1 MELILTICCSIEAII
16 ICLLIFLILRSNR
29 RSASIISKAELI
41 KKRHIDIEDIDT
53 TGVSDNYQLAMS
65 DAINSIKNNMQT
77 FLESSKENVAVLS
90 DAIDVLSDGAKQN
103 KEGSILIND
112 NLKQVSDK
120 VNQQLKLVGECQ
132 ELIEENSNDLSEI
145 DSAAK
150 DINTR
155 LEETVKDCKSG
166 IYGLEI
172 CEANLD
178 KVARDLDRSNEILK
192 DFTDRIDEVNKIGA
206 FILEISE
213 SLNLLSLNAS
223 IEAARAGDA
232 GKGFTVVASE
242 MNTMAQKTSE
252 SMVSINDI
260 LESIVKS
267 SEEVGSCIKDSVDV
281 FNESVKEFDSVS
293 DSFRAID
300 RQSTSINNMMSDIF
314 KKIEHI
320 NGNAKITRDR
330 SIAAYAASEH
340 IVNITGEISDIST
353 NASEVSSKMNDNVGS
368 LSVMLSGLKKLLK
381 QYRTSVEPA
390 GPCTSK
396 KIKIGIFCMLDNPFW
411 IGVRKGIVYAKNE
424 LETLGAEIRFCGY
437 RNWDEVTMKDDFE
450 VMMKEGFDGFIC
462 PGFMARHEDLM
473 ETAKNAGKKVFVF
486 NCDSM
491 DPNVRHAVFEPDTY
505 MSGTV
510 AAKEM
515 VKALKNKGSVIVL
528 AGEGRISTNKTRCE
542 SFVNYIEKSTNLKI
556 SEIIQIDNLIE
567 EDAYLKAK
575 EAIKKYP
582 EVKGIYITTG
592 TPLGAA
598 RAIEDSG
605 KQIVLVSFDHSK
617 AIFDYIRKG
626 IIYASIGQDPFGQGY
641 DPIVYMYN
649 ELLTGKKIVSE
660 NMKCRL
666 NVVDA
671 NTVDSL
677 VELI

>member
-1 MELILTICCSIEAII
+1 MELYLIICCSIEAIVI
-16 ICLLIFLILRSNR
+16 FLLIFLIFRSNR
-29 RSASIISKAELI
+29 KSKSIIKQADLI
-41 KKRHIDIEDIDT
+41 KKRHIDIEDLDT
-53 TGVSDNYQLAMS
+53 AGASNHYQLAMS

-103 KEGSILIND
+103 KEGSILINK
-112 NLKQVSDK
+112 NLKQVSEK
-120 VNQQLKLVGECQ
+120 VNQQLSLVGECQ
-132 ELIEENSNDLSEI
+132 ELIEENANDLSEI
-145 DSAAK
+145 DTAAK
-150 DINTR
+150 DINTS
-155 LEETVKDCKSG
+155 LVETVKDCKSG
-166 IYGLEI
+166 ISGLEL

-178 KVARDLDRSNEILK
+178 KVAKNLDRSNEILK
-192 DFTDRIDEVNKIGA
+192 EFSGRIEEVNQIGA

-223 IEAARAGDA
+223 IEAARAGEA

-242 MNTMAQKTSE
+242 MNGMAQKTSE

-267 SEEVGSCIKDSVDV
+267 SEEVGNCIKDSVEV

-300 RQSTSINNMMSDIF
+300 RQSAGISNMMGDIF
-314 KKIEHI
+314 NKIEHI
-320 NGNAKITRDR
+320 NENSKITRAR
-330 SIAAYAASEH
+330 SSAAYAASEH
-340 IVNITGEISDIST
+340 IVDKTAEISEVSKKASDIST
-353 NASEVSSKMNDNVGS
+353 TMNDNVVS
-368 LSVMLSGLKKLLK
+368 LSNMLSGLKKLLK
-381 QYRTSVEPA
+381 QYKTSVEPV

-396 KIKIGIFCMLDNPFW
+396 KIKIGIFCMLDNDFW
-411 IGVRKGIVYAKNE
+411 IGVRRGIVYAKNE
-424 LETLGAEIRFCGY
+424 LEALGAEIRFCGY
-437 RNWDEVTMKDDFE
+437 PNWNVVTMKEDFDT
-450 VMMKEGFDGFIC
+450 MMREGFDGFLC

-505 MSGTV
+505 MSGTL

-515 VKALKNKGSVIVL
+515 VKALNNNGSVIVL
-528 AGEGRISTNKTRCE
+528 AGEMNVSTNKTRCE
-542 SFVNYIEKSTNLKI
+542 SFVNYIEKSTKLKVAEVVAIENLG
-556 SEIIQIDNLIE
+556 E
-567 EDAYLKAK
+567 ENSYSSAL

-582 EVKGIYITTG
+582 DAKGMYITTG

-605 KQIVLVSFDHSK
+605 KRIKLVSFDHSK

-626 IIYASIGQDPFGQGY
+626 IIYAAIGQDPFGQGY

-649 ELLTGKKIVSE
+649 ELLTGKKLVSE

-666 NVVDA
+666 NVVDS
-671 NTVDSL
+671 NNVDSL
-677 VELI
+677 VELM

>member
-1 MELILTICCSIEAII
+1 MELYLIICCSIEAIVI
-16 ICLLIFLILRSNR
+16 FLLIFLILRSNR
-29 RSASIISKAELI
+29 KSKSIIKQADLI
-41 KKRHIDIEDIDT
+41 KKRHIDIEDLDT
-53 TGVSDNYQLAMS
+53 AGASNHYQLAMS

-103 KEGSILIND
+103 KEGSILINK
-112 NLKQVSDK
+112 NLKQVSEK
-120 VNQQLKLVGECQ
+120 VNQQLSLVGECQ
-132 ELIEENSNDLSEI
+132 ELIEENANDLSEI
-145 DSAAK
+145 DTAAK
-150 DINTR
+150 DINTS
-155 LEETVKDCKSG
+155 LVETVKDCKSG
-166 IYGLEI
+166 ISGLEL

-178 KVARDLDRSNEILK
+178 KVAKNLDRSNEILK
-192 DFTDRIDEVNKIGA
+192 EFSGRIEEVNQIGA

-223 IEAARAGDA
+223 IEAARAGEA

-242 MNTMAQKTSE
+242 MNGMAQKTSE

-267 SEEVGSCIKDSVDV
+267 SEEVGNCIKDSVEV

-300 RQSTSINNMMSDIF
+300 RQSAGISNMMGDIF
-314 KKIEHI
+314 NKIEHI
-320 NGNAKITRDR
+320 NENSKITRAR
-330 SIAAYAASEH
+330 SSAAYAASEH
-340 IVNITGEISDIST
+340 IVDKTAEISEVSKKASDIST
-353 NASEVSSKMNDNVGS
+353 TMNDNVVS
-368 LSVMLSGLKKLLK
+368 LSNMLSGLKKLLK
-381 QYRTSVEPA
+381 QYKTSVEPV

-396 KIKIGIFCMLDNPFW
+396 KIKIGIFCMLDNDFW
-411 IGVRKGIVYAKNE
+411 IGVRRGIVYAKNE
-424 LETLGAEIRFCGY
+424 LEALGAEIRFCGY
-437 RNWDEVTMKDDFE
+437 PNWNVVTMKEDFDN
-450 VMMKEGFDGFIC
+450 MMREGFDGFLC

-491 DPNVRHAVFEPDTY
+491 DPSVRHAVFEPDTY
-505 MSGTV
+505 MSGTL

-515 VKALKNKGSVIVL
+515 VKALNNNGSVIVL
-528 AGEGRISTNKTRCE
+528 AGEMNVSTNKTRCE
-542 SFVNYIEKSTNLKI
+542 SFVNYIEKSTKLKVAEVVAIENLG
-556 SEIIQIDNLIE
+556 E
-567 EDAYLKAK
+567 ENSYSSAL

-582 EVKGIYITTG
+582 DAKGMYITTG

-605 KQIVLVSFDHSK
+605 KRIKLVSFDHSK

-626 IIYASIGQDPFGQGY
+626 IIYAAIGQDPFGQGY

-649 ELLTGKKIVSE
+649 ELLTGKKLVSE

-666 NVVDA
+666 NVVDS
-671 NTVDSL
+671 NNVDSL
-677 VELI
+677 VELM

>member
-1 MELILTICCSIEAII
+1 MELYLIICCSIEAIVI
-16 ICLLIFLILRSNR
+16 FLLIFLILRSNR
-29 RSASIISKAELI
+29 KSKSIIKQADLI
-41 KKRHIDIEDIDT
+41 KKRHIDIEDLDT
-53 TGVSDNYQLAMS
+53 AGASNHYQLAMS

-103 KEGSILIND
+103 KEGSILINK
-112 NLKQVSDK
+112 NLKQVSEK
-120 VNQQLKLVGECQ
+120 VNQQLSLVGECQ
-132 ELIEENSNDLSEI
+132 ELIEENANDLSEI
-145 DSAAK
+145 DTAAK
-150 DINTR
+150 DINTS
-155 LEETVKDCKSG
+155 LVETVKDCKSG
-166 IYGLEI
+166 ISGLEL

-178 KVARDLDRSNEILK
+178 KVAKNLDRSNEILK
-192 DFTDRIDEVNKIGA
+192 EFSGRIEEVNQIGA

-223 IEAARAGDA
+223 IEAARAGEA

-242 MNTMAQKTSE
+242 MNGMAQKTSE

-267 SEEVGSCIKDSVDV
+267 SEEVGNCIKDSVEV

-300 RQSTSINNMMSDIF
+300 RQSAGISNMMGDIF
-314 KKIEHI
+314 NKIEHI
-320 NGNAKITRDR
+320 NENSKITRAR
-330 SIAAYAASEH
+330 SSAAYAASEH
-340 IVNITGEISDIST
+340 IVDKTAEISEDSKKASDIST
-353 NASEVSSKMNDNVGS
+353 TMNDNVVS
-368 LSVMLSGLKKLLK
+368 LSNMLSGLKKLLK
-381 QYRTSVEPA
+381 QYKTSVEPV

-396 KIKIGIFCMLDNPFW
+396 KIKIGIFCMLDNDFW
-411 IGVRKGIVYAKNE
+411 IGVRRGIVYAKNE
-424 LETLGAEIRFCGY
+424 LEALGAEIRFCGY
-437 RNWDEVTMKDDFE
+437 PNWNVVTMKEDFDT
-450 VMMKEGFDGFIC
+450 MMREGFDGFLC

-491 DPNVRHAVFEPDTY
+491 DPSVRHAVFEPDTY
-505 MSGTV
+505 MSGTL

-515 VKALKNKGSVIVL
+515 VKALNNNGSVIVL
-528 AGEGRISTNKTRCE
+528 AGEMNVSTNKTRCE
-542 SFVNYIEKSTNLKI
+542 SFVNYIEKSTKLKVAEVVAIENLG
-556 SEIIQIDNLIE
+556 E
-567 EDAYLKAK
+567 ENSYSSAL

-582 EVKGIYITTG
+582 DAKGMYITTG

-605 KQIVLVSFDHSK
+605 KRIKLVSFDHSK

-626 IIYASIGQDPFGQGY
+626 IIYAAIGQDPFGQGY

-649 ELLTGKKIVSE
+649 ELLTGKKLVSE

-666 NVVDA
+666 NVVDS
-671 NTVDSL
+671 NNVDSL
-677 VELI
+677 VELM

>member
-1 MELILTICCSIEAII
+1 MELYLIICCSIEAIVI
-16 ICLLIFLILRSNR
+16 FLLIFLIFRSNR
-29 RSASIISKAELI
+29 KSKSIIKQADLI
-41 KKRHIDIEDIDT
+41 KKRHIDIEDLDT
-53 TGVSDNYQLAMS
+53 AGASNHYQLAMS

-103 KEGSILIND
+103 KEGSILINK
-112 NLKQVSDK
+112 NLKQVSEK
-120 VNQQLKLVGECQ
+120 VNQQLSLVGECQ
-132 ELIEENSNDLSEI
+132 ELIEENANDLSEI
-145 DSAAK
+145 DTAAK
-150 DINTR
+150 DINTS
-155 LEETVKDCKSG
+155 LVETVKDCKSG
-166 IYGLEI
+166 ISGLEL

-178 KVARDLDRSNEILK
+178 KVAKNLDRSNEILK
-192 DFTDRIDEVNKIGA
+192 EFSGRIEEVNQIGA

-223 IEAARAGDA
+223 IEAARAGEA

-242 MNTMAQKTSE
+242 MNGMAQKTSE

-267 SEEVGSCIKDSVDV
+267 SEEVGNCIKDSVEV

-300 RQSTSINNMMSDIF
+300 RQSAGISNMMGDIF
-314 KKIEHI
+314 NKIEHI
-320 NGNAKITRDR
+320 NENSKITRAR
-330 SIAAYAASEH
+330 SSAAYAASEH
-340 IVNITGEISDIST
+340 IVDKTAEISEDSKKASDIST
-353 NASEVSSKMNDNVGS
+353 TMNDNVVS
-368 LSVMLSGLKKLLK
+368 LSNMLSGLKKLLK
-381 QYRTSVEPA
+381 QYKTSVEPV

-396 KIKIGIFCMLDNPFW
+396 KIKIGIFCMLDNDFW
-411 IGVRKGIVYAKNE
+411 IGVRRGIVYAKNE
-424 LETLGAEIRFCGY
+424 LEALGAEIRFCGY
-437 RNWDEVTMKDDFE
+437 PNWNVVTMKEDFDT
-450 VMMKEGFDGFIC
+450 MMREGFDGFLC

-505 MSGTV
+505 MSGTL

-515 VKALKNKGSVIVL
+515 VKALNNNGSVIVL
-528 AGEGRISTNKTRCE
+528 AGEMNVSTNKTRCE
-542 SFVNYIEKSTNLKI
+542 SFVNYIEKSTKLKVAEVVAIENLG
-556 SEIIQIDNLIE
+556 E
-567 EDAYLKAK
+567 ENSYSSAL

-582 EVKGIYITTG
+582 DAKGMYITTG

-605 KQIVLVSFDHSK
+605 KRIKLVSFDHSK

-626 IIYASIGQDPFGQGY
+626 IIYAAIGQDPFGQGY

-649 ELLTGKKIVSE
+649 ELLTGKKLVSE

-666 NVVDA
+666 NVVDS
-671 NTVDSL
+671 NNVDSL
-677 VELI
+677 VELM